1 MSSSSLHYRQNI
13 VASIRIAGHQ
23 IGDVTS
29 HGGNRA
35 AGSHITAC
43 FGTQVMITMLD
54 LAGALQFA
62 NAFIAP
68 DHQWVYEYLPAEVH
82 GASANG
88 AISTGPGL
96 TVRANGVDKI
106 DARYD
111 SISRTAHIRAGAL
124 TWIVQDRAA
133 ADSMISSWRYVARIA
148 PAVLG
153 IRPAPGR

>member
-1 MSSSSLHYRQNI
+1 MSNNLHYRQNI

-23 IGDVTS
+23 IADVTS

-54 LAGALQFA
+54 LDGALKFA
-62 NAFIAP
+62 HAWTAP
-68 DHQWVYEYLPAEVH
+68 DHQWVFSNLPAEVH
-82 GASANG
+82 DASTAR
-88 AISTGPGL
+88 ATSTGPSL

-106 DARYD
+106 NARYD

-148 PAVLG
+148 PAILG